1 MFLFASNYGKQKQL
15 DPNVTYPSNYPDA
28 WNNNLVVAT
37 VSSYE
42 EPAESLAQSSADMM
56 LETAITSL
64 ASQHPELD
72 QSQLKAIEIQVVDLE
87 DGALGRAVGNTIYV
101 DLDAAGLGWFVDA
114 TPLDHSEFQPDS
126 ALTLIALPESEAFGL
141 VDLWTV
147 IQHELGHVLGFDH
160 SDDGVMEETLLPG
173 VRKEIDWDESLDL
186 YFSSASEESELLP
199 F

>member
-1 MFLFASNYGKQKQL
+1 
-15 DPNVTYPSNYPDA
+15 
-28 WNNNLVVAT
+28 
-37 VSSYE
+37 
-42 EPAESLAQSSADMM
+42 PAESLAQSSADMM

-147 IQHELGHVLGFDH
+147 IQHELGHILGFDH